1 MIIFIG
7 GRIRKVEMAIKLI
20 KTPITEGA
28 SKSPSTIGSNIIPQP
43 PCSVGRIIDFR
54 RGRDL
59 GDWFAG
65 KMVSLF
71 YWMRDM
77 WVDGRPVA
85 KSVVIEATET
95 LLEGRIST
103 LISKS
108 SILFLN
114 LKIYPLSNVNY
125 KALFCPSLGYGKR
138 RHWLKRDLN
147 SALMKG

>member
-1 MIIFIG
+1 
-7 GRIRKVEMAIKLI
+7 
-20 KTPITEGA
+20 
-28 SKSPSTIGSNIIPQP
+28 
-43 PCSVGRIIDFR
+43 
-54 RGRDL
+54 
-59 GDWFAG
+59 
-65 KMVSLF
+65 
-71 YWMRDM
+71 
-77 WVDGRPVA
+77 
-85 KSVVIEATET
+85 VVIEATET

-147 SALMKG
+147 LALMKD